1 MNLPLDFSRD
11 VAQQAE
17 RRALASEVTGS
28 SPVVSA
34 TLSDSLVSALTG
46 RQWVTREKL
55 SHELRVSVRAIRDAA
70 SQSRGRV
77 ICGNRGL
84 RLTVE
89 ASDEEVDEC
98 CGRFTSQIHE
108 MSRRVVEIRAVR
120 ELQDQSEARLG

>member
-1 MNLPLDFSRD
+1 MQPELDLTRD
-11 VAQQAE
+11 VAQLAE
-17 RRALASEVTGS
+17 RLTLDQEVTGS

-34 TLSDSLVSALTG
+34 TLSDSLVSALQD
-46 RQWVTREKL
+46 RQWVTRETL
-55 SHELRVSVRAIRDAA
+55 ARELRVSVRAIRDAA

-84 RLTVE
+84 KLTAE

-108 MSRRVVEIRAVR
+108 MSRRVVEIRAVW
-120 ELQDQSEARLG
+120 DQ